1 MFLRGKYG
9 GICKICGIE
18 SKIVSSVIGVCVDCL
33 RNNWSEAKKIIL
45 NVHGKSRARYGL
57 PQFPPKSIGGLR
69 CGICDLDCILSVGDK
84 GFCGL
89 VENVNGK
96 LVRHAGTPMAGL
108 VEWYYDPIPTNCVG
122 AWFCPAST
130 GLGYPKYALTMNG
143 EHGYYNLAVFYGGCN
158 SDCLFCQNWQH
169 KQLVVKGKPLMS
181 AEDLASKV
189 NFRTTCICFFG
200 GDPSPHVVHAL
211 AVSEYALKKAS
222 SEGRIL
228 RICWET
234 NGHFSEAFMNR
245 IVDVSLK
252 SGGIIKFDLKAW
264 SPEVYYTL
272 TGIDIGRV
280 YENVKLILKHWNERP
295 EVPLFMASTLL
306 VPGYVDVYEVEGI
319 SRFLASFDRNIP
331 YSLLAFH
338 PDYLLIDLPPTS
350 KSHAK
355 IALETARNA
364 GLRNVNLG
372 NIFLLGNYY

>member
-1 MFLRGKYG
+1 MFLIRKYG
-9 GICKICGIE
+9 GKCRICGVE
-18 SKIVSSVIGVCVDCL
+18 SKVISNVIGVCVNCL
-33 RNNWSEAKKIIL
+33 RNNWEEAKKIVLIA
-45 NVHGKSRARYGL
+45 HKKSRERYGL
-57 PQFPPKSIGGLR
+57 PLYPPRNSGGLK
-69 CGICDLDCILSVGDK
+69 CGICDLDCVLGIGEK

-96 LVRHAGTPMAGL
+96 LVRYAGTPIAGI

-130 GLGYPKYALTMNG
+130 GMGFPKYALTSSG
-143 EHGYYNLAVFYGGCN
+143 EHGCYNLAVFYGGCN

-169 KQLVVKGKPLMS
+169 KHLAVSGKPMLS
-181 AEDLASKV
+181 AKELASKV
-189 NFRTTCICFFG
+189 NSRTTCICFFG

-211 AVSEYALKKAS
+211 ATSDYALKETEAR
-222 SEGRIL
+222 GRIL

-234 NGHFSEAFMNR
+234 NGHFSRAFMNR
-245 IVDVSLK
+245 VIEVSLR

-264 SPEVYYTL
+264 SQEVYYTL

-280 YENVKLILKHWNERP
+280 YENIKLIFEHWHERS

-306 VPGYVDVYEVEGI
+306 VPGYVDEYEVENI
-319 SRFLASFDRNIP
+319 SRFLASFNRDIP

-338 PDYLLIDLPPTS
+338 PDYLLNDLPPTS

-355 IALETARNA
+355 TTLEIARKA

-372 NIFLLGNYY
+372 NVFLLGNYY